1 MSFHP
6 TMPYGT
12 EQHHRSMRATLPE
25 GPEFTYSADNRAR
38 FEEFASH
45 YAPEHRL
52 SAVLHAL
59 YLAQDQQGYIS
70 NNVVRHVAQ
79 VIGCTTAEVEDVV
92 SYYVMFHRGPVGKY
106 VLQVCTTLSCALA
119 GAERVMEELQRK
131 LGIHVGGTDPTGMFT
146 IQQMECLGACDRA
159 PVMMVNNDHWHERLQ
174 PEQVG
179 ALVDR
184 MKTDG
189 IKALSDCYLC
199 EQRIGE
205 GQTTTTPSKA
215 AALPDYE
222 PVLTK
227 FAFTPGGAGLD
238 HYVKNQNGYQG
249 LKKALTMAPDAVIED
264 VKKSGLRGRGGAGF
278 PTGLK
283 WQFVDKKS
291 PKPKYIVCNADESEP
306 GTFKDHLLMERN
318 PHLLVEGCLIGCYA
332 IGSKAAYIYIRG
344 EFYHL
349 FPTMQQAID
358 DARKA
363 GFLGKNILGSGFDC
377 EVYLHR
383 GAGAY
388 EAGEE
393 TALLESLE
401 GKRAQPRFKP
411 PFPAVE
417 GAWKCPTAVNNV
429 ETLCNVP
436 LVMTRGAEWF
446 AALGPEKNGGP
457 KMFCVSGAVKRPGT
471 FEAPMKV
478 TLKELIYDYAGGPRD
493 GHTVKAVIPGGSSVP
508 ILLPEQ
514 LDIPASFDDVQKAG
528 SLLGS
533 AAIMVLDETTD
544 MVWLAENLLH
554 FYRHESCG
562 KCTPCREGTDWL
574 YRLLHRMTQGKATEK
589 DIPLLLSVANNI
601 NGKTLCAFGD
611 AAATPV
617 LTTLKFFRPEFEAYV
632 KGNPPQP
639 ADYRSATPH
648 APDESADKVVGTH

>member
-12 EQHHRSMRATLPE
+12 EQWHRSMRVTLPE
-25 GPEFTYSADNRAR
+25 GPEFAYTPERR
-38 FEEFASH
+38 KQFEEFASH
-45 YAPEHRL
+45 YAPEHRM

-59 YLAQDQQGYIS
+59 YLVQEQQGYIT
-70 NNVVRHVAQ
+70 NNAVRHVAE
-79 VIGCTTAEVEDVV
+79 VIGCTTADVEDVV
-92 SYYVMFHRGPVGKY
+92 SYYVMFHRGPVGQY

-119 GAERVMEELQRK
+119 GAERVIEELEHK
-131 LGIHVGGTDPTGMFT
+131 LGIKVGETDPTGLFT
-146 IQQMECLGACDRA
+146 LQKMECLGACDRA
-159 PVMMVNNDHWHERLQ
+159 PVMMVNNNEWHEKLT
-174 PEQVG
+174 PGKVIG
-179 ALVDR
+179 LVDR

-189 IKALSDCYLC
+189 LKALSNCHLC
-199 EQRIGE
+199 EQRISE
-205 GQTTTTPSKA
+205 GNKTTTPAKA
-215 AALPDYE
+215 KAQPDYE

-227 FAFTPGGAGLD
+227 YAFTPGGAELD
-238 HYVKNQNGYQG
+238 HYVKNQEGYQG
-249 LKKALTMAPDAVIED
+249 LKKALSMTPDAVIED

-291 PKPKYIVCNADESEP
+291 PKPKFIVCNADESEP

-318 PHLLVEGCLIGCYA
+318 PHSLVEGCLIGCYA

-349 FPTMQQAID
+349 FPTMERAIE

-363 GFLGKNILGSGFDC
+363 GYLGKNIMGSGFDC

-436 LVMTRGAEWF
+436 LIMTRGADWF

-457 KMFCVSGAVKRPGT
+457 KLFCVSGAVKNPGV

-478 TLKELIYDYAGGPRD
+478 TLKELIYDYAGGPLD
-493 GHTVKAVIPGGSSVP
+493 GHTIKAVIPGGSSVP
-508 ILLPEQ
+508 ILMPDQ
-514 LDIPASFDDVQKAG
+514 IDIPASFDDVQKAG

-574 YRLLHRMTQGKATEK
+574 YRLLHRMIEGKATEK
-589 DIPLLLSVANNI
+589 DIPLLLSVANQI

-617 LTTLKFFRPEFEAYV
+617 LTTLKWFKPEFEAYV
-632 KGNPPQP
+632 KGNPPAP
-639 ADYRSATPH
+639 ASYRARTPV
-648 APDESADKVVGTH
+648 ESH

>member
-6 TMPYGT
+6 AMPYGT
-12 EQHHRSMRATLPE
+12 KEHHRSMRVTLPE
-25 GPEFTYSADNRAR
+25 GPEFTFTGASREN

-45 YAPEHRL
+45 YAPEHRK
-52 SAVLHAL
+52 SAILHAL
-59 YLAQDQQGYIS
+59 YLAQEQQGYIT
-70 NNVVRHVAQ
+70 NNACRHVAE

-92 SYYVMFHRGPVGKY
+92 SYYVMFHRNPVGKY

-119 GAERVMEELQRK
+119 GAERVVDELQHK
-131 LGIHVGGTDPTGMFT
+131 LGIKPGETDPTGMFT
-146 IQQMECLGACDRA
+146 IQPMECLGACDRA
-159 PVMMVNNDHWHERLQ
+159 PVMMVNNEHWHELLK
-174 PEQVG
+174 PEDTA
-179 ALVDR
+179 ALVDKMR
-184 MKTDG
+184 TDG
-189 IKALSDCYLC
+189 LKALNGCHLQV
-199 EQRIGE
+199 EQRNDHQGKS
-205 GQTTTTPSKA
+205 TTPVKCQA
-215 AALPDYE
+215 NPDYE

-227 FAFTPGGAGLD
+227 FAFTPGGAEFD
-238 HYVKNQNGYQG
+238 HYIKNQQGYEG
-249 LKKALTMAPDAVIED
+249 LKKALSMTPDAVIEE

-291 PKPKYIVCNADESEP
+291 PKPKFIVCNADESEP

-318 PHLLVEGCLIGCYA
+318 PHQLVEGCLIGCYA
-332 IGSKAAYIYIRG
+332 IASKAAYIYIRG

-349 FPTMQQAID
+349 FPAMEKAIA
-358 DARKA
+358 DARRA
-363 GFLGKNILGSGFDC
+363 GFVGKNILGSGFDC
-377 EVYLHR
+377 EIYLHR

-417 GAWKCPTAVNNV
+417 GAWSCPTAVNNV

-436 LVMTRGAEWF
+436 LIMTRGTDWF

-457 KMFCVSGAVKRPGT
+457 KLFCVSGAVKRPGV

-478 TLKELIYDYAGGPRD
+478 SLRELIYDYAGGPLD
-493 GHTVKAVIPGGSSVP
+493 GRTLKAVIPGGSSVP
-508 ILLPEQ
+508 ILLPDQ
-514 LDIPASFDDVQKAG
+514 IDIPASFDDIQRAG

-533 AAIMVLDETTD
+533 AAIIALDDTTD
-544 MVWLAENLLH
+544 MVWLADNLLH
-554 FYRHESCG
+554 FYQHESCG

-574 YRLLHRMTQGKATEK
+574 YRLLHRMIGGQSTEK
-589 DIPLLLSVANNI
+589 DIALLESVANNI
-601 NGKTLCAFGD
+601 NGKSLCAFGD

-617 LTTLKFFRPEFEAYV
+617 LTTLKWFRPEFEAYV
-632 KGNPPQP
+632 KGKQP
-639 ADYRSATPH
+639 APAAYRARTTV
-648 APDESADKVVGTH
+648 ETH

>member
-6 TMPYGT
+6 PMAYGT
-12 EQHHRSMRATLPE
+12 EQWHRLQRATLQE
-25 GPEFTYSADNRAR
+25 GPEFAYTPDHRKR

-59 YLAQDQQGYIS
+59 YLAQEQQGFIT
-70 NNVVRHVAQ
+70 NNVVRHVAD

-92 SYYVMFHRGPVGKY
+92 SYYVMFHREPVGRF
-106 VLQVCTTLSCALA
+106 VLQVCNTLSCALA
-119 GAERVMEELQRK
+119 GAERVIEELEHK
-131 LGIHVGGTDPTGMFT
+131 LGIKAGETDPTGMFT
-146 IQQMECLGACDRA
+146 IQKMECLGACDRA
-159 PVMMVNNDHWHERLQ
+159 PVMMVNNNEWHEKLT
-174 PEQVG
+174 PGKVIG
-179 ALVDR
+179 LVNE
-184 MKTDG
+184 MTATG
-189 IKALSDCYLC
+189 TAALSNCYLC
-199 EQRIGE
+199 EQRITE
-205 GQTTTTPSKA
+205 GANTTTPAKA
-215 AALPDYE
+215 KALPDYE

-227 FAFTPGGAGLD
+227 YAFTPGGAGLD
-238 HYVKNQNGYQG
+238 HYQKHQDGYQG
-249 LKKALTMAPDAVIED
+249 LKKALSMAPEAVIEE

-291 PKPKYIVCNADESEP
+291 PKPKFIVCNADESEP

-318 PHLLVEGCLIGCYA
+318 PHSLVEGCVVGCYA

-349 FPTMQQAID
+349 FPTMQKAID
-358 DARKA
+358 DARQA
-363 GFLGKNILGSGFDC
+363 GFVGKNILGSGFDC

-436 LVMTRGAEWF
+436 LIMTRGAEWF
-446 AALGPEKNGGP
+446 TSLGPEKNGGP
-457 KMFCVSGAVKRPGT
+457 KLYCVSGHVKRPGT

-478 TLKELIYDYAGGPRD
+478 TLKELIYDYAGGPRE
-493 GHTVKAVIPGGSSVP
+493 GHSIKAVIPGGSSVP
-508 ILLPEQ
+508 ILMPDQ
-514 LDIPASFDDVQKAG
+514 LDIPATFDDIQKAG

-574 YRLLHRMTQGKATEK
+574 YRLLHRMIEGKATEK
-589 DIPLLLSVANNI
+589 DIPLLKSVADQI

-617 LTTLKFFRPEFEAYV
+617 LTTLKWFRPEFEAYV
-632 KGNPPQP
+632 KGTQPAP
-639 ADYRSATPH
+639 ADYRARTPV
-648 APDESADKVVGTH
+648 ESH